1 MLQTKT
7 NKALKTIGET
17 AAILKVAPHVIRFW
31 ESNFIKLKP
40 IKYNGRRYYTNE
52 NIHMLEKIKILLH
65 EKKFSI
71 QETIIYINKPTN
83 PLRKIKEK
91 LIKNRNRLKMLID
104 NYRPTNFHT

>member
-7 NKALKTIGET
+7 NKALKTIGEA

-31 ESNFIKLKP
+31 ESNFTRLKP

-65 EKKFSI
+65 EKNFSI
-71 QETIIYINKPTN
+71 QETIIYINKPVN
-83 PLRKIKEK
+83 PLIKIKEK
-91 LIKNRNRLKMLID
+91 LIKNREKLNKLLYIAL
-104 NYRPTNFHT
+104 